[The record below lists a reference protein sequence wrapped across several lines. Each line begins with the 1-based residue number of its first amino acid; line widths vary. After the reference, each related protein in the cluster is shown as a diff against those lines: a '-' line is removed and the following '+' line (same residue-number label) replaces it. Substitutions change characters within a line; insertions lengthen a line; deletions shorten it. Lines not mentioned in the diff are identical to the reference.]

1 MKFEI
6 SVKIYREEKY
16 IRKRKFSS
24 LKKIIR
30 LLYDSSSP
38 NHDFQFISFNLQ
50 FYPITL
56 IIFRALEIPSSSRRG
71 EKVGANTILAFLPSL
86 FFFFFLFFSP
96 LYPITRFGTSL
107 SFRFNRVAHRKKS
120 NYLPFL
126 LAFRQH
132 RFPLFRDKEILSP
145 IVPFIFTEDN
155 LPFLIPLFIIASRFE
170 SFAQRKSRD
179 QFIKLST

>member
-30 LLYDSSSP
+30 LLYDSSSS

-86 FFFFFLFFSP
+86 FFFFF
-96 LYPITRFGTSL
+96 
-107 SFRFNRVAHRKKS
+107 
-120 NYLPFL
+120 PFL
-126 LAFRQH
+126 FHLYIQLLVLAH
-132 RFPLFRDKEILSP
+132 LF
-145 IVPFIFTEDN
+145 
-155 LPFLIPLFIIASRFE
+155 LFVLTASRTERRVIIFLFCWH
-170 SFAQRKSRD
+170 SANIVSHFLGTKRSYHLLYLLFSRRTI
-179 QFIKLST
+179 FPF

>member
-56 IIFRALEIPSSSRRG
+56 IIFRALEIPSSPLEEERKLVPIRSSHF
-71 EKVGANTILAFLPSL
+71 FLP
-86 FFFFFLFFSP
+86 FFFFF
-96 LYPITRFGTSL
+96 
-107 SFRFNRVAHRKKS
+107 
-120 NYLPFL
+120 PFL
-126 LAFRQH
+126 FHLYIQLLVLAH
-132 RFPLFRDKEILSP
+132 LF
-145 IVPFIFTEDN
+145 
-155 LPFLIPLFIIASRFE
+155 LFVLTASRTERRVIIFLFCWH
-170 SFAQRKSRD
+170 SANIVSHFLGTKRSYHLLYLLFSRRTI
-179 QFIKLST
+179 FPF